1 MNIKRLFAKTIILIL
16 IINIVFVF
24 HTNYIGNKNVC
35 KQEQIATEPVVES
48 ITLSYDDKLEIIVEQ
63 ITSEYIQIEYK
74 PLTDKNSI
82 NEYINELKLYKTK
95 LENIS
100 EDYPEEYKKDINE
113 LISNEISAIDEI
125 INQYYSDIDYIL
137 LWEKRNEEY
146 PAATQIW
153 LSMKEQGWSDNVCAG
168 IMGNIMAECG
178 GQTLNIKWDSY
189 DSSEMYYGICQWS
202 LYYTPEASGL
212 SLESQLNL
220 LYNTIE
226 TEFKNFGFCYRS
238 DFTYEDFLHMN
249 NSRDVALA
257 FAKVYERC
265 SSASYYVRQDNA
277 EQAYEY
283 FCN

>member
-24 HTNYIGNKNVC
+24 NTNYIGNKNVC

-125 INQYYSDIDYIL
+125 INQYYNDIDYIL